1 MKWKSDKNPY
11 IGCLYD
17 NEASIDSKDV
27 YHARQLEGKN
37 RWSISQR
44 VVTSECIDFS
54 FSPHCP
60 FVLFH
65 RLPSETLTVGW
76 KVFVNNKRLIVL
88 FVFTVG
94 GWNGV
99 LEGDLN
105 NSALNIMDV
114 QRNAKKCKFQE
125 DHHHRPSDV
134 NKQVK
139 PIPLPAD
146 PCPLLRPYCHQVHNS
161 PTN

>member
-1 MKWKSDKNPY
+1 M
-11 IGCLYD
+11 
-17 NEASIDSKDV
+17 
-27 YHARQLEGKN
+27 
-37 RWSISQR
+37 
-44 VVTSECIDFS
+44 
-54 FSPHCP
+54 
-60 FVLFH
+60 
-65 RLPSETLTVGW
+65 
-76 KVFVNNKRLIVL
+76 NNKRLIVL

-139 PIPLPAD
+139 PIPLLAD
-146 PCPLLRPYCHQVHNS
+146 PCPLLRPYCHQVHNP